1 MSKLLFK
8 KRFTEKRQFLT
19 FWGFHRDNAKADH
32 SDTEVYFSN
41 DVDIL
46 KSVYSLNYQF
56 LNFPA
61 Y

>member
-32 SDTEVYFSN
+32 SDAAK
-41 DVDIL
+41 DVATGIQSP
-46 KSVYSLNYQF
+46 KMTQI
-56 LNFPA
+56 LNFEPLPTP
-61 Y
+61 

>member
-32 SDTEVYFSN
+32 SVVQELVTHINKNEPGQI
-41 DVDIL
+41 VD
-46 KSVYSLNYQF
+46 F
-56 LNFPA
+56 
-61 Y
+61 